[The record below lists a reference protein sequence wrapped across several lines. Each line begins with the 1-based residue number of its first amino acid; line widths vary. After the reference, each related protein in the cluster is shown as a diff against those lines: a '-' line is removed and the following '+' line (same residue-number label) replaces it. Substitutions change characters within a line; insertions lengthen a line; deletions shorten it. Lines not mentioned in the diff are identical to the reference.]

1 MADNEMLAKNGT
13 AEGAGGQATLPPLP
27 ADALIIVPVRNTVL
41 FPGLVL
47 PITVGRAK
55 SIAAAQQA
63 VRDQREVGIL
73 LQRAPDVAD
82 PSPVDMHRMGT
93 IANVVRYITAPD
105 GSHHLICQGEQ
116 RFQIVEYLSGWPF
129 FVARVTRI
137 PEPEGLSAEIEA
149 RFVNLKAQ
157 TLEAIQLLPQAP
169 AELLA
174 AVQSIETPS
183 ALADLAVSYMDVKPE
198 EKQEILETIDVS
210 ARIDKVSR
218 MLAHRIEV
226 LRLSQEIGRQ
236 TKVALDERQREA
248 LLREQMAAI
257 QRQLGEGEEGKAA
270 EMAELDKAITNAGMP
285 KEIEDQARKE
295 LRRLQRMPEAAG
307 EYGMVR
313 TYLDWLIELPWALPE
328 EKPIDIAQARRILDE
343 DHYDLEKIK
352 RRIVEYLAVRKLAPQ
367 GKAPIL
373 CFVGPP
379 GVGKTSLG
387 QSIARAMDRKFVR
400 VSLGGVHD
408 EAEIRGHRR
417 TYIGALPGN
426 IIQAIRKAG
435 TRNCVMMLDEI
446 DKLGAGIQGDPGA
459 ALLEVLDPEQ
469 NNTFRDNYLAVPFDL
484 SRVVFITTAN
494 MLDTIP
500 GPLRDRMEII
510 SLAGYTAHEKLEIAH
525 RYLVRRQMEANG
537 LKPGQAELAD
547 EAIRDIIQNYTR
559 EAGVRNLERLIGQAL
574 RNAAVR
580 IAEGGSGPIRIA
592 RGDLVAILGPP
603 KFESET
609 AMRLSVPGVATGLA
623 WTPVGGDILFIEAT
637 RIPGSGRLILTGQ
650 LGDVMKESAQAALSI
665 VKNRAAALGIDP
677 ARFEKS
683 DIHVHVPAGAIPK
696 DGPSAG
702 VAMFM
707 ALTSLMTDRT
717 IRSDTAMTGEISLRG
732 LVLPVGGI
740 KEKVVAAHSAGIRRV
755 MLPARNRRD
764 YDDIPDVARR
774 EMEFVWLERVEEA
787 VASALEPK
795 RPAEF
800 TGFHSAACRRG
811 SIVVLVASRARGD
824 VPSSI
829 VRFTVGRAEQQ
840 SFPAL
845 APCFAKSGKKV
856 AVK

>member
-1 MADNEMLAKNGT
+1 MLSSNQ
-13 AEGAGGQATLPPLP
+13 AGSAAATMPPLP
-27 ADALIIVPVRNTVL
+27 PDALIIVPVRNTVL

-47 PITVGRAK
+47 PITLGRPK

-63 VRDQREVGIL
+63 VRDQRQVGIL
-73 LQRAPDVAD
+73 LQRDAEVSEPAPL
-82 PSPVDMHRMGT
+82 DMHRMGT
-93 IANVVRYITAPD
+93 LANIVRYVTGPD

-129 FVARVTRI
+129 FVARVLQI
-137 PEPEGLSAEIEA
+137 PEPEVESAEVEA

-169 AELLA
+169 PDLLA
-174 AVQSIETPS
+174 AIQSIEGPS
-183 ALADLAVSYMDVKPE
+183 ALADLAVAYMDVKPE
-198 EKQEILETIDVS
+198 EKQEILETIDIS
-210 ARIDKVSR
+210 ARMDKVSR
-218 MLAHRIEV
+218 LLAHRIEV

-236 TKVALDERQREA
+236 TKAALDERQREV

-270 EMAELDKAITNAGMP
+270 EMAELDKAISNAGMP
-285 KEIEDQARKE
+285 KEVEEQARKE

-307 EYGMVR
+307 EYGMLR
-313 TYLDWLIELPWALPE
+313 SYLDWLIELPWKLPE
-328 EKPIDIAQARRILDE
+328 EKPIDIVEARRILDE
-343 DHYDLEKIK
+343 DHYDLDKIK
-352 RRIVEYLAVRKLAPQ
+352 RRIIEYLAVRKLAPQ

-387 QSIARAMDRKFVR
+387 QSIARAMGRKFVR

-426 IIQAIRKAG
+426 IIQAIRKTG
-435 TRNCVMMLDEI
+435 SRDCVMMLDEI

-459 ALLEVLDPEQ
+459 AMLEVLDPEQ

-510 SLAGYTAHEKLEIAH
+510 SLAGYTGEEKLQIAH

-537 LKPGQAELAD
+537 LKQGQVEIGDDVLR
-547 EAIRDIIQNYTR
+547 EIIASYTR
-559 EAGVRNLERLIGQAL
+559 EAGVRNLERQIGQTL
-574 RNAAVR
+574 RHAAVR
-580 IAEGGSGPIRIA
+580 IAEGSSGPIRIA
-592 RGDLVAILGPP
+592 RDDLVAILGPP
-603 KFESET
+603 RFESET

-665 VKNRAAALGIDP
+665 VKNRAAALGVD
-677 ARFEKS
+677 ASRFEKS

-707 ALTSLMTDRT
+707 ALVSLMTDRT

-740 KEKVVAAHSAGIRRV
+740 KEKVVAAHSAGIKRV

-764 YDDIPDVARR
+764 FDDIPEVARR
-774 EMEFVWLERVEEA
+774 EMEFIWLERVEDA
-787 VASALEPK
+787 VVAALEPK
-795 RPAEF
+795 KSADTPA
-800 TGFHSAACRRG
+800 A
-811 SIVVLVASRARGD
+811 
-824 VPSSI
+824 VP
-829 VRFTVGRAEQQ
+829 Q
-840 SFPAL
+840 L
-845 APCFAKSGKKV
+845 AGAD
-856 AVK
+856 A

>member
-1 MADNEMLAKNGT
+1 VAEAEILAK
-13 AEGAGGQATLPPLP
+13 EGAGSALPALPP
-27 ADALIIVPVRNTVL
+27 DALIIVPVRNTVL

-47 PITVGRAK
+47 PITVGRPK

-63 VRDQREVGIL
+63 VREQRQVGIL
-73 LQRAPDVAD
+73 MQRDADVAD
-82 PSPVDMHRMGT
+82 PAAIDMHRMGT
-93 IANVVRYITAPD
+93 VANIVRYLTAPD
-105 GSHHLICQGEQ
+105 GSHHLVCQGEQ
-116 RFQIVEYLSGWPF
+116 RFQIGEYLSGWPF
-129 FVARVTRI
+129 LVARVVQI
-137 PEPEGLSAEIEA
+137 PEPTTLTAEIEA
-149 RFVNLKAQ
+149 RFVDLKAK
-157 TLEAIQLLPQAP
+157 TLEAIQLLPQVP
-169 AELLA
+169 AELLGV
-174 AVQSIETPS
+174 VQAIETPP
-183 ALADLAVSYMDVKPE
+183 ALADLAIAYMDVKPE
-198 EKQEILETIDVS
+198 EKQEILETVDIA
-210 ARIDKVSR
+210 ARMDKVSR
-218 MLAHRIEV
+218 LLAHRIEV

-236 TKVALDERQREA
+236 TKAALDERQREV

-257 QRQLGEGEEGKAA
+257 QRQLGEGDEGKAA
-270 EMAELDKAITNAGMP
+270 EMAELDKAIANAGMP
-285 KEIEDQARKE
+285 KEVEDQARKE
-295 LRRLQRMPEAAG
+295 LRRLQRMPDAAA

-313 TYLDWLIELPWALPE
+313 SYLDWLIELPWRLPE
-328 EKPIDIAQARRILDE
+328 EKPIDIAEARRILDE
-343 DHYDLEKIK
+343 DHYDLDKIK
-352 RRIVEYLAVRKLAPQ
+352 RRIIEYLAVRKLAPQ

-435 TRNCVMMLDEI
+435 ARNCVMMLDEI

-484 SRVVFITTAN
+484 SRVAFITTAN

-510 SLAGYTAHEKLEIAH
+510 SLAGYTADEKLEIAH
-525 RYLVRRQMEANG
+525 RYLLRRQLEANG
-537 LKPGQAELAD
+537 LQQGQVEIGD
-547 EAIRDIIQNYTR
+547 DVIRDIIQLYTR
-559 EAGVRNLERLIGQAL
+559 EAGVRSLERQIGQTL
-574 RNAAVR
+574 RHAAVR
-580 IAEGGSGPIRIA
+580 IAEGQSGPIRVT
-592 RGDLVAILGPP
+592 REDLAGILGAP

-677 ARFEKS
+677 ARFEKH

-707 ALTSLMTDRT
+707 ALTSLMTERT
-717 IRSDTAMTGEISLRG
+717 VRSDTAMTGEISLRG

-740 KEKVVAAHSAGIRRV
+740 KEKVVAAHSAGIKRV

-764 YDDIPDVARR
+764 YDDIPETARR
-774 EMEFVWLERVEEA
+774 EIEFIWLERVEEA
-787 VASALEPK
+787 VAAALEP
-795 RPAEF
+795 RTPAE
-800 TGFHSAACRRG
+800 TAAAPQ
-811 SIVVLVASRARGD
+811 LAD
-824 VPSSI
+824 
-829 VRFTVGRAEQQ
+829 AE
-840 SFPAL
+840 A
-845 APCFAKSGKKV
+845 
-856 AVK
+856 